1 MNNNLDSLLEKAQR
15 AHYHTSFSPEKR
27 GEQLIKEFQQTLN
40 EDIAFLQSHSI
51 DEAIIS
57 GYVDKF
63 KSLLTSWLRAKGNCT
78 STMITG
84 AANYN
89 VRRADK
95 ANRSERRHYE
105 VFAEWRERAKKA
117 IIRKPKEAKTY
128 SSELQRYKEELAT
141 LEAYHLKMKEAN
153 KRIKAANKS
162 GENIAEYLIAE
173 MNEAP
178 HMVDWVMKFGYSTTN
193 NNAKIKRVKERIELM
208 ERKEAAAETKGN
220 TEHQYSGFKVVENRL
235 IDRIQIIH
243 ETKPNSK
250 IIATLK
256 SHGFKWSPANQA
268 WQRQMTGNAVFVT
281 NRLIKSGELAAT

>member
-1 MNNNLDSLLEKAQR
+1 MNSNLDTLLEKAQR

-27 GEQLIKEFQQTLN
+27 GEQLIKEFQSIIN
-40 EDIAFLQSHSI
+40 EDIAFFQSHTI
-51 DEAIIS
+51 DETIIS
-57 GYVDKF
+57 EYVEKF
-63 KSLLTSWLRAKGNCT
+63 KRLLTSWLHAKSNCT

-84 AANYN
+84 AGNYN

-117 IIRKPKEAKTY
+117 IIRKPKEEKTY
-128 SSELQRYKEELAT
+128 SSEMQRYKDELAT

-162 GENIAEYLIAE
+162 GENISEWLITE

-178 HMVDWVMKFGYSTTN
+178 HMVEWCMKFGYSTSN

-208 ERKEAAAETKGN
+208 ERKEATAETKGN
-220 TEHQYSGFKVVENRL
+220 TEHRYNGFKVVENREL
-235 IDRIQIIH
+235 DRVQIIH
-243 ETKPNSK
+243 ETKPTPS
-250 IIATLK
+250 IISTLK
-256 SHGFKWSPANQA
+256 SNGFKWSPTHQA
-268 WQRQMTGNAVFVT
+268 WQRQLTSNAISVV
-281 NRLIKSGELAAT
+281 NQLIKSGVLAA